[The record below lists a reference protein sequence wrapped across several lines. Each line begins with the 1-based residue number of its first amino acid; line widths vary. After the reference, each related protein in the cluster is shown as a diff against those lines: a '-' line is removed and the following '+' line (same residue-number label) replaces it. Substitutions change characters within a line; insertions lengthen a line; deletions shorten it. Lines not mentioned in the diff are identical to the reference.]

1 MHTDRCRF
9 AKTDESKCKCSCKG
23 VLHGLSEDVKL
34 DPDEKILT
42 EEDGGEVGKFIKKY
56 KNKKYMCL
64 GHSKNNIH
72 TVNTFYGYP
81 HDGGLSDKIRLA
93 GWIIRRGDM
102 GAKKVQRYQCVNCG
116 YSFTLDHIR
125 RKKEKVE

>member
-81 HDGGLSDKIRLA
+81 HDGGLSDKN
-93 GWIIRRGDM
+93 G
-102 GAKKVQRYQCVNCG
+102 KKWWVFVYCPKNRYQT
-116 YSFTLDHIR
+116 SFTHLPGDIEKAEELNQHIVW
-125 RKKEKVE
+125 E